1 MGMAKPMPSMDAS
14 LLEKVLVP
22 LEYLALMMP
31 MTSPY
36 WLNRGPPEL
45 PELTV
50 QSVWSSFM
58 AVPSLMEMA
67 RSLALTTPV
76 VRVLARVPRALP
88 MAVTLSP
95 TVREELSPR
104 TTAGKVVFLPAFF
117 TFRTAVSRS
126 ESLPTTSAS

>member
-1 MGMAKPMPSMDAS
+1 MPSMDAA

-50 QSVWSSFM
+50 QSVWSS
-58 AVPSLMEMA
+58 VHGG
-67 RSLALTTPV
+67 
-76 VRVLARVPRALP
+76 
-88 MAVTLSP
+88 AVTHGDGHGP
-95 TVREELSPR
+95 WR
-104 TTAGKVVFLPAFF
+104 
-117 TFRTAVSRS
+117 
-126 ESLPTTSAS
+126 